1 MQKSLPTPPVPSDT
15 AVHSEQEHNT
25 KKVKSWKELL
35 FRFRKKS
42 VEEAVEEAVEATEL
56 PTVEELEKE
65 KPPQETPPSSNTKGS
80 IGSEQTNEHVGHAST
95 KVGTAKELNEEEH
108 FLSSPSTRI
117 KIP

>member
-42 VEEAVEEAVEATEL
+42 VEEAVEEALEATEL